1 MGESRVYLYG
11 MTLMTTSYRLASG
24 FPAAGTYG
32 EIDDGHRLPGGETG
46 TCAVVLASLGLDV
59 QVDGNHLGR
68 NTYPQLTSFFQSR
81 RVSLDLMTYDADF
94 DGLEDI
100 VFIDQ
105 QSRTAFGRFGAFFAS
120 DAPPR
125 WNRPDEKAIQQAQ
138 VAGLD
143 PFFLEESVEAA
154 RLCRKHKVRYVTVDC
169 PADSEI
175 HRLAAVSILS
185 EEFLRGRYPEKQP
198 ESLFAEYASG
208 HDGLIIFTFGEK
220 SLWFGRDGQAAQR
233 LASYQVA
240 AESTLGAG
248 DSFKAGV
255 IYALARGMGDSTLV
269 RFAAATAAAACMR
282 YPIALYPP
290 TRARIAEVAGQSFGL
305 GDAWAL

>member
-1 MGESRVYLYG
+1 MGKSGVYLYG
-11 MTLMTTSYRLASG
+11 MTLITTSYRLASG

-32 EIDDGHRLPGGETG
+32 EINDGHRLPGGETG

-59 QVDGNHLGR
+59 QLDGNYLGR
-68 NTYPQLTSFFQSR
+68 NTYPQIASYFESR
-81 RVSLDLMTYDADF
+81 PVSLDLMTYDAEF

-105 QSRTAFGRFGAFFAS
+105 QSRTAFGRFGAFFANG
-120 DAPPR
+120 APTR
-125 WNRPDEKAIQQAQ
+125 WNRPDEKTIQQVE

-169 PADSEI
+169 LADSEV
-175 HRLAAVSILS
+175 HRLADVSILS
-185 EEFLRGRYPEKQP
+185 EEFLLGRYPETDL
-198 ESLFAEYASG
+198 ESLFALYTRG
-208 HDGLIIFTFGEK
+208 HEGLVIFTLGEK
-220 SLWFGRDGQAAQR
+220 PLWFGRDGQAVQR
-233 LASYQVA
+233 LAPYRVA
-240 AESTLGAG
+240 VESTLGAG

-255 IYALARGMGDSTLV
+255 IYALARGMGDSERV

-282 YPIALYPP
+282 YPIALNPP
-290 TRARIAEVAGQSFGL
+290 TLARIAEVAGQTFDP
-305 GDAWAL
+305 GDAEAT